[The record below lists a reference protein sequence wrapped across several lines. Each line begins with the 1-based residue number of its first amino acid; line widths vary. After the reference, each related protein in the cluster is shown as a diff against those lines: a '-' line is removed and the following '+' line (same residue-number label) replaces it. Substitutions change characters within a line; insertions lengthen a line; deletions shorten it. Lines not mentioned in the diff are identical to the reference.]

1 MKEIQR
7 ERRARMQY
15 VDGIVTDNG
24 FVQEIEEEIQKVKR
38 KEGERVNYMTF
49 EMKMMEERKEGHRE
63 GLREGLRRG
72 HHEGLREGLQRGHH
86 EGLREGQL
94 EGQRKGQQDE
104 RVAILRRLV
113 TQSQIPVEQAL
124 DLIGIPVVERPSYK
138 ELLHAAQEQG

>member
-49 EMKMMEERKEGHRE
+49 EMKMMEERKEGRREGHRE
-63 GLREGLRRG
+63 GLREGLRR
-72 HHEGLREGLQRGHH
+72 
-86 EGLREGQL
+86 
-94 EGQRKGQQDE
+94 GQRKGQQDE

-124 DLIGIPVVERPSYK
+124 DLIGIPVAERPSYK
-138 ELLHAAQEQG
+138 ELLHAAQAEGC

>member
-1 MKEIQR
+1 M
-7 ERRARMQY
+7 
-15 VDGIVTDNG
+15 
-24 FVQEIEEEIQKVKR
+24 QEIEEEIQKVKR

-49 EMKMMEERKEGHRE
+49 EMKMMEERKEGRREGHRE

-124 DLIGIPVVERPSYK
+124 DLIGIPVAERPSYK

>member
-1 MKEIQR
+1 
-7 ERRARMQY
+7 
-15 VDGIVTDNG
+15 
-24 FVQEIEEEIQKVKR
+24 
-38 KEGERVNYMTF
+38 MTF

-72 HHEGLREGLQRGHH
+72 HHEGLREGLH
-86 EGLREGQL
+86 EGRRE
-94 EGQRKGQQDE
+94 GQQDE

-124 DLIGIPVVERPSYK
+124 DLIGIPVAERPSYK

>member
-49 EMKMMEERKEGHRE
+49 EMKMMEERKEGRREGHRE

-72 HHEGLREGLQRGHH
+72 HHEGLREGQRK
-86 EGLREGQL
+86 GQI

-124 DLIGIPVVERPSYK
+124 DLIGIPVAERPSYK

>member
-49 EMKMMEERKEGHRE
+49 EMKMMEERKEGRRE
-63 GLREGLRRG
+63 GLREGR
-72 HHEGLREGLQRGHH
+72 REGR
-86 EGLREGQL
+86 RE
-94 EGQRKGQQDE
+94 GQQDE

-124 DLIGIPVVERPSYK
+124 DLIGIPVAERPSYK
-138 ELLHAAQEQG
+138 ELLHAAQEEGC

>member
-1 MKEIQR
+1 
-7 ERRARMQY
+7 MQY

-49 EMKMMEERKEGHRE
+49 EMKMMEERKEGRRE
-63 GLREGLRRG
+63 GLREGLR
-72 HHEGLREGLQRGHH
+72 RGHH

-124 DLIGIPVVERPSYK
+124 DLIGIPVAERPSYK

>member
-72 HHEGLREGLQRGHH
+72 HHEGLRKGLQRGHH
-86 EGLREGQL
+86 EGLCEGRRE
-94 EGQRKGQQDE
+94 GQQDE

-124 DLIGIPVVERPSYK
+124 DLIGIPVAERPSYK
-138 ELLHAAQEQG
+138 ELLHAAQAEGC

>member
-72 HHEGLREGLQRGHH
+72 HHEGLRKGLQRGHH
-86 EGLREGQL
+86 EGLCEGRRE
-94 EGQRKGQQDE
+94 GQQDE

-124 DLIGIPVVERPSYK
+124 DLIGIPVAERPSYK

>member
-1 MKEIQR
+1 
-7 ERRARMQY
+7 
-15 VDGIVTDNG
+15 
-24 FVQEIEEEIQKVKR
+24 
-38 KEGERVNYMTF
+38 MTF

-86 EGLREGQL
+86 EGLCEGRRE
-94 EGQRKGQQDE
+94 GQQDE

-124 DLIGIPVVERPSYK
+124 DLIGIPVAERPSYK

>member
-7 ERRARMQY
+7 ERRARMQD

-49 EMKMMEERKEGHRE
+49 EMKMMEERKEGRREGRREGHRE
-63 GLREGLRRG
+63 GLREGLRR
-72 HHEGLREGLQRGHH
+72 
-86 EGLREGQL
+86 
-94 EGQRKGQQDE
+94 GQRKGQQDE
-104 RVAILRRLV
+104 RVAILLRLV

-124 DLIGIPVVERPSYK
+124 DLIGIPVAERPSYK

>member
-49 EMKMMEERKEGHRE
+49 EMKMMEERKEGRREGHRE
-63 GLREGLRRG
+63 GLREGLRR
-72 HHEGLREGLQRGHH
+72 
-86 EGLREGQL
+86 
-94 EGQRKGQQDE
+94 GQRKGQQDE

-124 DLIGIPVVERPSYK
+124 DLIGIPVAERPSYK
-138 ELLHAAQEQG
+138 ELLHAAQEEGC

>member
-72 HHEGLREGLQRGHH
+72 HHEGLREG
-86 EGLREGQL
+86 QL

-124 DLIGIPVVERPSYK
+124 DLIGIPVAERPSYK

>member
-1 MKEIQR
+1 
-7 ERRARMQY
+7 
-15 VDGIVTDNG
+15 
-24 FVQEIEEEIQKVKR
+24 
-38 KEGERVNYMTF
+38 MTF
-49 EMKMMEERKEGHRE
+49 EMKMMEERKEGHREGHRE

-72 HHEGLREGLQRGHH
+72 HHEGLR
-86 EGLREGQL
+86 

-124 DLIGIPVVERPSYK
+124 DLIGIPVAERPSYK

>member
-1 MKEIQR
+1 M
-7 ERRARMQY
+7 
-15 VDGIVTDNG
+15 
-24 FVQEIEEEIQKVKR
+24 QEIEEEIQKVKR

-49 EMKMMEERKEGHRE
+49 EMKMMEERKEGRREGHRE

-72 HHEGLREGLQRGHH
+72 HHEGLREGLRRGHH
-86 EGLREGQL
+86 EGLREGQRKGQI

-124 DLIGIPVVERPSYK
+124 DLIGIPVAERPSYK
-138 ELLHAAQEQG
+138 ELLKDVYGTGSA

>member
-49 EMKMMEERKEGHRE
+49 EMKMMEERKEGRRE
-63 GLREGLRRG
+63 
-72 HHEGLREGLQRGHH
+72 
-86 EGLREGQL
+86 
-94 EGQRKGQQDE
+94 GQQDE

-124 DLIGIPVVERPSYK
+124 DLIGIPVAERPSYK